1 MKNIIDLYEASL
13 LDVQGTI
20 EAGDA
25 LSNEIESEFNNLKE
39 VIKNR
44 KYWGLKSNSGID
56 GFYNSVTNAIKC
68 KQLLN
73 ALGYTELD
81 GLKITI
87 KIHKW
92 DKKGTL
98 SIYATR
104 NAYGFSYNG
113 KGEFTISIDIPDG
126 KRSFALKTLDK
137 MVKDIDSF
145 AEFLK
150 DNKPK

>member
-1 MKNIIDLYEASL
+1 MKSIYTLYEASL

-20 EAGDA
+20 DAGDE
-25 LSNEIESEFNNLKE
+25 LSNEIELEFNNLKE
-39 VIKNR
+39 AIKNR
-44 KYWGLKSNSGID
+44 KIWNLKSDSRID

-68 KQLLN
+68 KKLLN

-104 NAYGFSYNG
+104 NAYGFSLNN
-113 KGEFTISIDIPDG
+113 KGEFTISIDIPGG
-126 KRSFALKTLDK
+126 KRSFAFKTLDN

-150 DNKPK
+150 DNRLK

>member
-1 MKNIIDLYEASL
+1 MVAIYDIYEASIL
-13 LDVQGTI
+13 NIDDNIKVAD
-20 EAGDA
+20 EFY
-25 LSNEIESEFNNLKE
+25 NEIELEFNNLKE
-39 VIKNR
+39 IIKNR
-44 KYWGLKSNSGID
+44 KNWILKSNSPINS
-56 GFYNSVTNAIKC
+56 FYNSVTNAIRC

-87 KIHKW
+87 EIHKW

-104 NAYGFSYNG
+104 NVYGFSLNG

-126 KRSFALKTLDK
+126 KRSSALKTLDN
-137 MVKDIDSF
+137 MVKDINSF
-145 AEFLK
+145 AKFLK
-150 DNKPK
+150 DNRQN